1 MKPLAR
7 RPLFCIVA
15 IGVISFLGVGAFGDE
30 KAAGDVSFIDL
41 STVANRNLAEDQHG
55 FEGNNLS
62 ELKSGV
68 RMFEGV
74 SFKISDKFL
83 SLGSKVEKRF
93 PTKIEGIK
101 IDQAAKR
108 IHLLHATGYGS
119 YGEPG
124 AVTFVADDTQI
135 GEYVIHFAD
144 DTKVSVPIVYGQDV
158 RDWWNWDK
166 PFGVTRGKVAW
177 SGMNLFSRQQ
187 AQKIYLYLATWE
199 NPKPDVKVSSIDYI
213 STATTAAA
221 PFCIAITAESK

>member
-1 MKPLAR
+1 MKPLVR
-7 RPLFCIVA
+7 RALLWTIILGAV
-15 IGVISFLGVGAFGDE
+15 SFLSSGAFGDE
-30 KAAGDVSFIDL
+30 KTVAEPSFIDL

-68 RMFEGV
+68 RTFEGV

-83 SLGSKVEKRF
+83 SLGSRVEKRF
-93 PTKIEGIK
+93 PTKIEDIK

-108 IHLLHATGYGS
+108 IYFLHATGYGS

-124 AVTFVADDTQI
+124 AVTFVADDTKI

-144 DTKVSVPIVYGQDV
+144 DTTVSVPIVYGQDV

-166 PFGVTRGKVAW
+166 PFGVTRGKIAW

-187 AQKIYLYLATWE
+187 GQKIYLYLATWE
-199 NPKPDVKVSSIDYI
+199 NPKPDVKVSSIDYV